1 MMPRLVNRRC
11 RPADADATSAG
22 LSSRRLQRL
31 NPGVRAMQL
40 IAHGAPGRHERRE
53 VPNPQPA
60 PDEAVI
66 QVEAC
71 GLNHLDLWC
80 EQGDL
85 PIPLQLPRTQG
96 CELAGRIVE
105 LGAEVTGWRP
115 GDRVAVPSNLFC
127 GQCEYCRRG
136 DESMCLRS
144 VLLGVERD
152 GGLAEKVAV
161 PARVLARLPD
171 RVSGETAAA
180 LALAG
185 STAMHM
191 LTNRSQVKPGDWVL
205 VIGGASGVG
214 SAAIQIAVRL
224 GGRVLSTGSTDAKR
238 RLCEQLGAEAALEP
252 ADPNWPTKVRSLTGK
267 HGVDWVVEH
276 VGGAVLQQVFNCLAR
291 GGTVV
296 TCGATAGREVPFN
309 LWPFFVKQQRLIGSY
324 SRNQADLEATF
335 AWAADGRLKPVI
347 DAVYRL
353 EKAPEALARLRARD
367 VRGKVLVKP

>member
-1 MMPRLVNRRC
+1 MP
-11 RPADADATSAG
+11 AG
-22 LSSRRLQRL
+22 LSSRHLGRL
-31 NPGVRAMQL
+31 NPGVRAIQL
-40 IAHGAPGRHERRE
+40 TTHGAPGRHERRD
-53 VPNPQPA
+53 VPDPQPA
-60 PDEAVI
+60 PGEVVI
-66 QVEAC
+66 GVEAC

-96 CELAGRIVE
+96 CEVAGRIVQ
-105 LGAEVTGWRP
+105 LGSQATGWRL
-115 GDRVAVPSNLFC
+115 GERVAVPSNLFC

-136 DESMCLRS
+136 NESMCLQS
-144 VLLGVERD
+144 VMLGVQRD
-152 GGLAEKVAV
+152 GGLAERVTV
-161 PARVLARLPD
+161 PAHALERLPD
-171 RVSGETAAA
+171 GVSFETAAA

-191 LTNRSQVKPGDWVL
+191 LTNRAQVKPGDWVL

-214 SAAIQIAVRL
+214 SAAIQIASRL
-224 GGRVLSTGSTDAKR
+224 GGRVLSTGSTEAKR
-238 RLCEQLGAEAALEP
+238 RLCEQLGAEAVLDP
-252 ADPNWPTKVRSLTGK
+252 ADPAWPAKVRNLTGK
-267 HGVDWVVEH
+267 HGADLVVEH
-276 VGGAVLQQVFNCLAR
+276 VGGAILQQVFNCLAR

-324 SRNQADLEATF
+324 SRNRADLEATL

-347 DAVYRL
+347 DAIYPL

-367 VRGKVLVKP
+367 VLGKVLVKP